1 MLFRSLCGLNYF
13 AAFTGCST
21 DTEASAGTI
30 AFLIDEVKEHQI
42 PIVFYIEFS
51 NQKIANAIAEATGAK
66 TRKIHSAHNVSK
78 QDFESGVTYYDLMKK
93 NLIVLK
99 EALY

>member
-1 MLFRSLCGLNYF
+1 MLPTMKPLS
-13 AAFTGCST
+13 
-21 DTEASAGTI
+21 
-30 AFLIDEVKEHQI
+30 
-42 PIVFYIEFS
+42 
-51 NQKIANAIAEATGAK
+51 
-66 TRKIHSAHNVSK
+66 HNVSK